1 MSLRYP
7 LESNGAN
14 GADTIVFSHEKY
26 KNNRSGGGGVAGPPP
41 AGGGAI
47 TLYMPNSTPSPSNGQ
62 VWGSKS
68 FEGPIGKIISDAGM
82 AGARLVQNTDA
93 NNFKSIDDIKQ
104 LGNSIGTEAGTL
116 LNSAMNNAG
125 GIAKQF
131 LTDGIAKATTYNN
144 ASQLL
149 AMSKGQIY
157 NPNVEL
163 LYSGTRLRD
172 FGFSYTFVPKSEQEA
187 ESVNRIIMEFKK
199 FSAPEE
205 TQSGMFEV
213 PHIWNVT
220 YMTGGKK
227 NKNMNAFKKAALV
240 NVSVAHNPGLDM
252 HMTFPNG
259 MPVVTSM
266 TLSFQEVDI
275 ITRNDHDDSGS
286 NVGF

>member
-7 LESNGAN
+7 QEAGAN
-14 GADTIVFSHEKY
+14 GADTIVFSHEEY

-62 VWGSKS
+62 NWGSKS
-68 FEGPIGKIISDAGM
+68 FEGPLGKIISNAGI
-82 AGARLVQNTDA
+82 AGADIVQNA
-93 NNFKSIDDIKQ
+93 KGSNFTSVDGLKD
-104 LGNSIGTEAGTL
+104 LGNQVGTA
-116 LNSAMNNAG
+116 AG
-125 GIAKQF
+125 GLVNEAISNGGPIAKQA
-131 LTDGIAKATTYNN
+131 LTDVLAKATTFEN

-149 AMSKGQIY
+149 AMSRGQIY

-163 LYSGTRLRD
+163 LYRGTGLRT
-172 FGFSYTFVPKSEQEA
+172 FSFNYTFVPKNQAEA

-199 FSAPEE
+199 FSAPED
-205 TQSGMFEV
+205 TGNGMFKV
-213 PHIWNVT
+213 PHVWNVT
-220 YMTGGKK
+220 YMTGGSK
-227 NKNMNAFKKAALV
+227 NKNMNAFKKAALT

-259 MPVVTSM
+259 MPVVTALS
-266 TLSFQEVDI
+266 LSFQEVDI
-275 ITRNDHDDSGS
+275 ITRGDHDKSGS